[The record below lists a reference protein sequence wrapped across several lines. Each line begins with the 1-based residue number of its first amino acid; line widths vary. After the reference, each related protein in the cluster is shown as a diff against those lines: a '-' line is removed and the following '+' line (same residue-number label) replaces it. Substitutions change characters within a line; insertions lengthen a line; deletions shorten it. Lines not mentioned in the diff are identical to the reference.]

1 VYLTF
6 AVRIFV
12 FVFGAFRG
20 LLRVQLLQLLLSLAL
35 RHSLLALHIGLGV
48 AALDLNSNRK
58 AMHEPSLEPP
68 RCGTLE
74 VSVAFLEIGFWKR
87 SPNLGG
93 GQGTSGVFLMHG
105 SSQLLDL
112 EFAFGN
118 GSLLE
123 ALDV

>member
-12 FVFGAFRG
+12 FVFGAFGG

-35 RHSLLALHIGLGV
+35 RHSLLAFHVGLGV

-68 RCGTLE
+68 
-74 VSVAFLEIGFWKR
+74 
-87 SPNLGG
+87 
-93 GQGTSGVFLMHG
+93 Q
-105 SSQLLDL
+105 
-112 EFAFGN
+112 
-118 GSLLE
+118 
-123 ALDV
+123 